1 MQQARVDGITQRLKY
16 EYGEYYQAVDE
27 SFSAASLIELSV
39 AVVSKPISTTAF
51 VAMEMGKPSIILDP
65 TMNTQSNDPGLRD
78 CKLAYTADQLFQII
92 KNSLD
97 G

>member
-1 MQQARVDGITQRLKY
+1 M
-16 EYGEYYQAVDE
+16 
-27 SFSAASLIELSV
+27 SLVALSV

-51 VAMEMGKPSIILDP
+51 IATELGKLSIVLDP

-78 CKLAYTADQLFQII
+78 CKLVYTADQLFQTI
-92 KNSLD
+92 NGFLD